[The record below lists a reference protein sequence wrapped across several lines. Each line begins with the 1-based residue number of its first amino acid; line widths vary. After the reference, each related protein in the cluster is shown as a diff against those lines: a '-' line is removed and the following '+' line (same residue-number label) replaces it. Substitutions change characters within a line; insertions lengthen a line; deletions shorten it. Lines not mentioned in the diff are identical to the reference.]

1 MYSPRGSGSAAGAGL
16 CPKGSHSTY
25 QPLVLGLLD
34 LVGED
39 VAVGAHEIEGTP
51 QSYDVSW
58 LCRLSVSIT
67 YPTPNC
73 RASSAGSVVGL
84 WQA

>member
-39 VAVGAHEIEGTP
+39 VAVGAHEIEVMP
-51 QSYDVSW
+51 QGYDVS
-58 LCRLSVSIT
+58 
-67 YPTPNC
+67 
-73 RASSAGSVVGL
+73 
-84 WQA
+84 